1 MFAILLKVKN
11 KTTKDNKMTATG
23 TFEVNLEPQEDQ
35 ATPAGRMLIN
45 KIYSG
50 ALVGTGIG
58 QMISKRTEN
67 GASVY
72 YAIEE
77 FSGSVDGQSGALTL
91 VHNGFM
97 DKDSHTLDIQILPG
111 SASGEL
117 ANITGSMTITQ
128 EDGVHAYELNY
139 QL

>member
-1 MFAILLKVKN
+1 
-11 KTTKDNKMTATG
+11 MTAKG
-23 TFEVNLEPQEDQ
+23 TFDINLEQQEDQ
-35 ATPAGRMLIN
+35 STPAGRMLIN
-45 KIYSG
+45 KTYSG
-50 ALVGTGIG
+50 GLVGTGIG

-77 FSGSVDGQSGALTL
+77 FTGAVEGHSGAFTL

-97 DKDSHTLDIQILPG
+97 DKDSHTLDIQILSG

-117 ANITGSMTITQ
+117 ANIKGSLTITQ
-128 EDGVHAYELNY
+128 EDGVHAYELSY